1 MEAINQDPEAL
12 VNSVLGD
19 VVSLQDGLW
28 ELVLE
33 LATMEAE
40 MKRKDDRIRELKL
53 QLEELSKQ
61 KLHWKR

>member
-61 KLHWKR
+61 KLH